1 MINFKDLSLGQIYV
15 VVRARDR
22 KGSWILLI
30 VMFGFFV
37 VANSSVNLTTCTKG
51 FVELSD
57 FMLLKTI
64 L

>member
-1 MINFKDLSLGQIYV
+1 MINFKDLSFGQIYV

-22 KGSWILLI
+22 KGSWILL
-30 VMFGFFV
+30 VVLFGFFV
-37 VANSSVNLTTCTKG
+37 VANSSVNLTTCTNG